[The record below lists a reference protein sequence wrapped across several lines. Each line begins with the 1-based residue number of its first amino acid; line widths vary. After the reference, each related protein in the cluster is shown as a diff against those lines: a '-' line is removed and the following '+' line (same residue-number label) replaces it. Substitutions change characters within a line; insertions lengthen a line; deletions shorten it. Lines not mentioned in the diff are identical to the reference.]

1 MAGVSASTARKV
13 CLLSSHAF
21 FLTKFQQLLS
31 DGGVRVEVYRLDTE
45 ILGNFRASQLP
56 DCPAYVLD
64 YAPTPQLT
72 SMIITNILSAH
83 PHAQIL
89 VAAEKVDEKR
99 AFPLLR
105 LGVKGLLSYAEAEQL
120 PRAVKAIT
128 AGGYWVPR
136 TLLARFVDEIL
147 GEARSGSRRLPH
159 PTYRVSQREQQIL
172 DSLLENRSNKEIAQT
187 LNISERTV
195 KFHVSNLLAKYG
207 VQRRADLILL
217 SFHNGA

>member
-1 MAGVSASTARKV
+1 VAGVSASTARKV
-13 CLLSSHAF
+13 GLLSSHAF
-21 FLTKFQQLLS
+21 FLTKFQQLLA
-31 DGGVRVEVYRLDTE
+31 DGGLKAELCRLDTE
-45 ILGNFRASQLP
+45 VLGNFRAGELP
-56 DCPAYVLD
+56 HCSVYVLD
-64 YAPTPQLT
+64 FAPTPQLT
-72 SMIITNILSAH
+72 NMLVTNILTVH
-83 PHAQIL
+83 PHAPIL
-89 VAAEKVDEKR
+89 VTAETVTEKR

-105 LGVKGLLSYAEAEQL
+105 LGVRGLLSYAEAEQL
-120 PRAVKAIT
+120 PRAVNAIS

-147 GEARSGSRRLPH
+147 EQTRSGGRKLPH

-217 SFHNGA
+217 SFQSGA